1 MMTGIPEG
9 IVALILTAIGVVA
22 WFGIRRIVAGQDSMN
37 ATLSVIS
44 DRLATINGRVG
55 KMETWTEM
63 HEHSDDERMRRLEK
77 EDATLWQEIRTISS
91 HKRGTA

>member
-22 WFGIRRIVAGQDSMN
+22 WFGIRRIVAGQDSIN
-37 ATLSVIS
+37 ATLSVIC

-63 HEHSDDERMRRLEK
+63 HEHSADERIRRLEK
-77 EDATLWQEIRTISS
+77 EDATIWQEIRTIASR
-91 HKRGTA
+91 KRGTE